1 MNTDYMDIDN
11 RYNLFWLGMKY
22 EGENN
27 LEKAIETYIG
37 YSESL
42 AFADR
47 FIPHIWISGLYA
59 KLNQQ
64 SQSIY
69 HLEQYVKG
77 YIESKALEQDKE
89 FSKSKVGELYKDI
102 GKRYLEI
109 NELESAIHS
118 FELALNYDEKAS
130 VKKILDN
137 AKKKLNGKL

>member
-1 MNTDYMDIDN
+1 MNTDYKDIDK

-27 LEKAIETYIG
+27 LEKAIETYIS

-59 KLNQQ
+59 KINQP

-69 HLEQYVKG
+69 HLEQYAKG
-77 YIESKALEQDKE
+77 YIESRALEQDKE
-89 FSKSKVGELYKDI
+89 FSKSKVGELYKEI

-109 NELESAIHS
+109 NELERAIHS

-137 AKKKLNGKL
+137 ANKKLNGKI